1 MELALLARESLGRGL
16 DPPLTLLEW
25 PRVLQNLQVIPQQA
39 VAVACVLLVAA
50 VFFKI
55 EVHKKKARLKTSI
68 ARLSKR
74 VSGTSSEIKSNTQIT

>member
-39 VAVACVLLVAA
+39 VAVGRLLLVAA
-50 VFFKI
+50 VLFKI
-55 EVHKKKARLKTSI
+55 EVFGSQKEGKTKNIHSQTFQKSKWHKL
-68 ARLSKR
+68 
-74 VSGTSSEIKSNTQIT
+74 